1 MTEERSVGRYRIV
14 RQVGRGGMAIVYL
27 ARQQDL
33 NRDVALKELSSFHAT
48 SPDMAERFVRESRL
62 AGSLNHPNIVTVLEY
77 FEDDGVPFIA
87 MEYVPRGSLRPYVG
101 RLSPAQLA
109 GVMEGVLAGLAHAEM
124 HGIVHRDLKPENLM
138 VTSDGRVKIADFGI
152 AKATASAAT
161 GAFLTAKG
169 TTVGT
174 PAYMAPE
181 QAMGQ
186 EVGPWT
192 DLYSVGVMAW
202 EQVVGHTPFHDTD
215 APMAI
220 LMRHVNEPIP
230 PVVDVK
236 PDADPQMSAW
246 IERLLVKDAE
256 QRTRSPTAAWEELE
270 EIVISEL
277 GPRWR
282 REARLPSYTEVLDTP
297 KPLTPAPF
305 ESTRTPT
312 PTPKP
317 VARVEE
323 APAEVAPAEV
333 APAELR
339 RVRSGTSRSGG
350 RPRPLLRP
358 RRPRRSRVR
367 RLPRRPPLL
376 TRPPRRRHPPLS
388 RPPRLSR
395 HPLLSRR
402 RILPR
407 RRCPSRLP
415 PPRSRQSPPIRPMS
429 RSELRLSLSRRSNRR
444 PSPTP
449 NPNRNRRPS
458 PNSKPNPSQSPNPNP
473 SLSRSQNPN
482 SKRNPSRRQN
492 PSRAR
497 ARARTGARA

>member
-1 MTEERSVGRYRIV
+1 MTEERLVGRYQIV

-48 SPDMAERFVRESRL
+48 APEMAERFVRESRL

-77 FEDDGVPFIA
+77 FEDGGVPYIA

-152 AKATASAAT
+152 AKATQSAAT

-186 EVGPWT
+186 EVGTWS

-230 PVVDVK
+230 PVIDVK
-236 PDADPQMSAW
+236 PDADPEMSEW
-246 IERLLVKDAE
+246 IERLLIKDGA
-256 QRTRSPTAAWEELE
+256 QRTQSPTAAWEELE
-270 EIVISEL
+270 EIVISQL

-282 REARLPSYTEVLDTP
+282 RDARLPSYTEVLDTP

-317 VARVEE
+317 VARVEPGPVE
-323 APAEVAPAEV
+323 A
-333 APAELR
+333 LR
-339 RVRSGTSRSGG
+339 LPRLPTRDTSRSGG
-350 RPRPLLRP
+350 KPTQRRRRGPLHRRWCPRPMSP
-358 RRPRRSRVR
+358 RQRRR
-367 RLPRRPPLL
+367 RRRPPRLPS
-376 TRPPRRRHPPLS
+376 RQRHSHRRRRRHPARLPS
-388 RPPRLSR
+388 RQRRPPRPTTRHRQRCRRPTRRTSR
-395 HPLLSRR
+395 SVLPRGRR
-402 RILPR
+402 RWL
-407 RRCPSRLP
+407 
-415 PPRSRQSPPIRPMS
+415 
-429 RSELRLSLSRRSNRR
+429 
-444 PSPTP
+444 
-449 NPNRNRRPS
+449 
-458 PNSKPNPSQSPNPNP
+458 
-473 SLSRSQNPN
+473 
-482 SKRNPSRRQN
+482 NPSR
-492 PSRAR
+492 
-497 ARARTGARA
+497 

>member
-236 PDADPQMSAW
+236 PDADPQMSEW
-246 IERLLVKDAE
+246 IERLLVKDAA

-323 APAEVAPAEV
+323 APAEVPPAEVAPAEV
-333 APAELR
+333 APAVAE
-339 RVRSGTSRSGG
+339 SGYLTFGREAEAPAAGRGG
-350 RPRPLLRP
+350 RAGRESGACRDA
-358 RRPRRSRVR
+358 
-367 RLPRRPPLL
+367 
-376 TRPPRRRHPPLS
+376 HP
-388 RPPRLSR
+388 
-395 HPLLSRR
+395 
-402 RILPR
+402 
-407 RRCPSRLP
+407 C
-415 PPRSRQSPPIRPMS
+415 
-429 RSELRLSLSRRSNRR
+429 
-444 PSPTP
+444 
-449 NPNRNRRPS
+449 
-458 PNSKPNPSQSPNPNP
+458 
-473 SLSRSQNPN
+473 
-482 SKRNPSRRQN
+482 
-492 PSRAR
+492 
-497 ARARTGARA
+497 

>member
-236 PDADPQMSAW
+236 PDADPQMSEW

-333 APAELR
+333 APAEVAESGYLTFGREAEAPAPAEAAAPVESPAPAETPTPADDAHPGGDTR
-339 RVRSGTSRSGG
+339 RCRDRRACRDTRSCRDAGFCRDAGARRDSHPRGVANHRRSDLCHVRSFAS
-350 RPRPLLRP
+350 
-358 RRPRRSRVR
+358 
-367 RLPRRPPLL
+367 
-376 TRPPRRRHPPLS
+376 
-388 RPPRLSR
+388 
-395 HPLLSRR
+395 
-402 RILPR
+402 
-407 RRCPSRLP
+407 
-415 PPRSRQSPPIRPMS
+415 
-429 RSELRLSLSRRSNRR
+429 
-444 PSPTP
+444 
-449 NPNRNRRPS
+449 
-458 PNSKPNPSQSPNPNP
+458 
-473 SLSRSQNPN
+473 
-482 SKRNPSRRQN
+482 
-492 PSRAR
+492 A
-497 ARARTGARA
+497 